1 MVVCECKYIR
11 IQVHNSM
18 VYFLNGIEISKQEKK
33 TSLHWSKQWM
43 ISSNMNGKRTM
54 KLFLIVYSRS
64 MCIPMA
70 ISNGFRW
77 TNLFAD
83 DAYVISY
90 QLMYIYSEL
99 NMCDQRIYD
108 CYTIIYTDKYIYR
121 LYRIYTTVINKYM
134 HTLGQRWHWRAWA
147 FVIDFELW
155 THIIICWKQITH
167 VFESL
172 CKIYSISIIWTVSA
186 NCFD

>member
-43 ISSNMNGKRTM
+43 KSSNMNGKRTM
-54 KLFLIVYSRS
+54 KLFRIVYSRR

-99 NMCDQRIYD
+99 NMCDQRIYG
-108 CYTIIYTDKYIYR
+108 CYTIIYTDKYIQIVQNIHNR
-121 LYRIYTTVINKYM
+121 HQQIHAHAWSAL
-134 HTLGQRWHWRAWA
+134 TLTCVGICYWFWIMNTHYNMLDTNNTCIRV
-147 FVIDFELW
+147 FVQNLF
-155 THIIICWKQITH
+155 HFHHMNRQC
-167 VFESL
+167 
-172 CKIYSISIIWTVSA
+172 
-186 NCFD
+186 